1 MSLSKETEV
10 IFDVRRG
17 KDYDS
22 ANPPLYDS
30 STFHQKVL
38 GGESQYDYARSGNPN
53 RTLLE
58 EKLARLEGG
67 KYAFA
72 YASGIAAISAVLL
85 TLNAGDHVILP
96 DDVYGG
102 TFRLTEQ
109 ILNRFNIEFTTVN
122 ATHIDHIAEAI
133 QSNTKLIYVETPS
146 NPLFKITDIH
156 AVATLAKEHKLL
168 LAVDNTFMTPLG
180 QSPLALGVD
189 IVIHSATKFL
199 GGHSDL
205 IAGAAITN
213 NREVANALYLL
224 QNGTGT
230 ALSAYDSWALAKHL
244 KTLPVRFK
252 QSVHNAERL
261 VQFLSQREEISEVY
275 YPGNNPTHLKQASTG
290 GAVIGFRLKDE
301 SKAQKFVDSLT
312 LPLVSVSLGGVETIL
327 SHPATMS
334 HAAVP
339 EDVRRERGITFGL
352 FRLSVGLEN
361 PEELIADFNYALK
374 EAFNESFT
382 EPIKEQ
388 RFSS

>member
-1 MSLSKETEV
+1 MLFYLMMFT
-10 IFDVRRG
+10 
-17 KDYDS
+17 
-22 ANPPLYDS
+22 
-30 STFHQKVL
+30 
-38 GGESQYDYARSGNPN
+38 
-53 RTLLE
+53 
-58 EKLARLEGG
+58 
-67 KYAFA
+67 
-72 YASGIAAISAVLL
+72 
-85 TLNAGDHVILP
+85 
-96 DDVYGG
+96 GG

-180 QSPLALGVD
+180 QSPLALGAD

-382 EPIKEQ
+382 EPIKE
-388 RFSS
+388 

>member
-1 MSLSKETEV
+1 MSLSIETEV
-10 IFDVRRG
+10 IFDSRRG
-17 KDYDS
+17 QEYHS

-38 GGESQYDYARSGNPN
+38 GGDTQYDYARSGNPN

-58 EKLARLEGG
+58 EKLARLEDGN
-67 KYAFA
+67 YAFA
-72 YASGIAAISAVLL
+72 YASGIAAITAVLL
-85 TLNAGDHVILP
+85 TLQSGDHVILP

-122 ATHIDHIAEAI
+122 ATNNLEIENAI
-133 QSNTKLIYVETPS
+133 QTNTKLIYVETPS
-146 NPLFKITDIH
+146 NPLFKITDIR
-156 AVATLAKEHKLL
+156 AVARIAKQNNLR

-180 QSPLALGVD
+180 QSPLALGAD
-189 IVIHSATKFL
+189 IVVHSATKFL

-213 NREVANALYLL
+213 RKDIAEALYLL

-230 ALSAYDSWALAKHL
+230 ALSAHDSWALAKHL

-252 QSVHNAERL
+252 QSVSNAERL
-261 VQFLSQREEISEVY
+261 VEFLSKREEIAEVY
-275 YPGNNPTHLKQASTG
+275 YPGNNPIHLRQASTG

-301 SKAQKFVDSLT
+301 SKAQAFVESLT

-339 EDVRRERGITFGL
+339 EAVRQERGITFGL
-352 FRLSVGLEN
+352 FRLSVGLED
-361 PEELIADFNYALK
+361 PEEIIADFNYALK
-374 EAFNESFT
+374 EAFNESISETFT
-382 EPIKEQ
+382 EQ
-388 RFSS
+388 RFGS

>member
-10 IFDVRRG
+10 IFDEHRG
-17 KDYDS
+17 VDYDS

-38 GGESQYDYARSGNPN
+38 GGNAKFDYARSGNPN
-53 RTLLE
+53 RQLLE
-58 EKLARLEGG
+58 EKLAKLEGG
-67 KYAFA
+67 QYGFA

-180 QSPLALGVD
+180 QSPLALGAD

>member
-1 MSLSKETEV
+1 M
-10 IFDVRRG
+10 
-17 KDYDS
+17 
-22 ANPPLYDS
+22 
-30 STFHQKVL
+30 L
-38 GGESQYDYARSGNPN
+38 GGETQYDYARSGNPN

-122 ATHIDHIAEAI
+122 ATHIDNITEAI

-156 AVATLAKEHKLL
+156 AVATLAKEHKILL
-168 LAVDNTFMTPLG
+168 TVDNTFMTPLG
-180 QSPLALGVD
+180 QSPLALGAD

-261 VQFLSQREEISEVY
+261 VPIFESREEISEVY

-388 RFSS
+388 RF

>member
-38 GGESQYDYARSGNPN
+38 GGETQYDYARSGNPN

-67 KYAFA
+67 KY
-72 YASGIAAISAVLL
+72 
-85 TLNAGDHVILP
+85 VILP

-109 ILNRFNIEFTTVN
+109 ILNRFNIKFTTVN
-122 ATHIDHIAEAI
+122 ATHIDHITEAI

-156 AVATLAKEHKLL
+156 AVATLAKEHKIL

-180 QSPLALGVD
+180 QSPLALGAD

-382 EPIKEQ
+382 KPIKEQ

>member
-1 MSLSKETEV
+1 MLFYLMMFT
-10 IFDVRRG
+10 
-17 KDYDS
+17 
-22 ANPPLYDS
+22 
-30 STFHQKVL
+30 
-38 GGESQYDYARSGNPN
+38 
-53 RTLLE
+53 
-58 EKLARLEGG
+58 
-67 KYAFA
+67 
-72 YASGIAAISAVLL
+72 
-85 TLNAGDHVILP
+85 
-96 DDVYGG
+96 G

-180 QSPLALGVD
+180 QSPLALGAD

-205 IAGAAITN
+205 IAAN

-261 VQFLSQREEISEVY
+261 VQF
-275 YPGNNPTHLKQASTG
+275 
-290 GAVIGFRLKDE
+290 
-301 SKAQKFVDSLT
+301 
-312 LPLVSVSLGGVETIL
+312 
-327 SHPATMS
+327 
-334 HAAVP
+334 
-339 EDVRRERGITFGL
+339 
-352 FRLSVGLEN
+352 
-361 PEELIADFNYALK
+361 
-374 EAFNESFT
+374 
-382 EPIKEQ
+382 
-388 RFSS
+388 